1 MIENMLFCSKKG
13 KKKNNLTWRVCFLI
27 CLKRTSLTQQRTEL
41 KVKPLDREEGHTA
54 NRSLPSCRSPQ
65 AQKKAVHVGQP
76 CAAASP
82 QNPWAVTFGSCCGGG
97 GSPSSSPWLCEEHP
111 KRAGGLWD
119 AFWSPLGEHRALHYK
134 SVLCWNHAG
143 ISFWVW
149 RSLNAVCPC
158 GRKPRQIPP
167 ALLPLLLCCFQRVH
181 QCRSGWGVVTPMAPA
196 GAVPLLGPTGLFTHW
211 WGCHGFNAIQ
221 TKGF

>member
-1 MIENMLFCSKKG
+1 MPENSFIDNPNSVSTGEHFPQQIASVLTFDVNLMIENMLFCSKKG

-97 GSPSSSPWLCEEHP
+97 GSPSGSPQLCEEHP
-111 KRAGGLWD
+111 KRAGGLWG
-119 AFWSPLGEHRALHYK
+119 AF
-134 SVLCWNHAG
+134 
-143 ISFWVW
+143 
-149 RSLNAVCPC
+149 
-158 GRKPRQIPP
+158 
-167 ALLPLLLCCFQRVH
+167 
-181 QCRSGWGVVTPMAPA
+181 
-196 GAVPLLGPTGLFTHW
+196 
-211 WGCHGFNAIQ
+211 
-221 TKGF
+221 